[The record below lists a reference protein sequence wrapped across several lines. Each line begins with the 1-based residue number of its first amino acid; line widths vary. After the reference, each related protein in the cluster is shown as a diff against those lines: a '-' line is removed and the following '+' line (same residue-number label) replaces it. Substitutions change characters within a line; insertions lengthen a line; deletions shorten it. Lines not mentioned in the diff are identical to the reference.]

1 MPRKMDRRNT
11 EIAVIQRES
20 KPEVL
25 LASEIL
31 NSPEVSDTLDEIDD
45 DLQYIHQTGKYHN
58 PDISS
63 TTIKTKALR
72 FIKKRIK
79 TNKRNSEKTNK
90 RTIFQETRLRLESR
104 KSEFNDVE
112 ITNLTKISKKLSEK
126 PDANIQIIKVL
137 LSVQEQNLRQ
147 RGLNEK
153 AIKTELKHISDVVS
167 LSQKVFPG
175 NPILHFAAAVHDSYK
190 HVSESKT
197 VLGLHEVAS
206 TALGPVLLKETLLR
220 FAEQLDISEYEVSLI
235 TKLAQRAI
243 YTHGTEEFPANNTDC
258 SQSPQKRLGELF
270 GGLSM
275 LTKKNSWKS
284 YKHNQNIA
292 TETVAGLNYLDGLTG
307 TDPNSFIK
315 YNLFYSTPYII
326 EKRGTLKEYILSD
339 IFSSFQD
346 NITMTAGKLL
356 RVQGNDALENV
367 ISTNT
372 KIKNLIQLSA
382 EGKFRELEVLYGE
395 KNTNGLKHAF
405 SKVKL
410 NFQILRLN
418 HLDGKNTKLNRQ
430 KFDFELN
437 SYIILAEQMVKTTYS
452 QK

>member
-1 MPRKMDRRNT
+1 
-11 EIAVIQRES
+11 
-20 KPEVL
+20 
-25 LASEIL
+25 
-31 NSPEVSDTLDEIDD
+31 
-45 DLQYIHQTGKYHN
+45 
-58 PDISS
+58 
-63 TTIKTKALR
+63 
-72 FIKKRIK
+72 
-79 TNKRNSEKTNK
+79 
-90 RTIFQETRLRLESR
+90 
-104 KSEFNDVE
+104 
-112 ITNLTKISKKLSEK
+112 
-126 PDANIQIIKVL
+126 
-137 LSVQEQNLRQ
+137 
-147 RGLNEK
+147 
-153 AIKTELKHISDVVS
+153 
-167 LSQKVFPG
+167 
-175 NPILHFAAAVHDSYK
+175 
-190 HVSESKT
+190 
-197 VLGLHEVAS
+197 
-206 TALGPVLLKETLLR
+206 
-220 FAEQLDISEYEVSLI
+220 
-235 TKLAQRAI
+235 
-243 YTHGTEEFPANNTDC
+243 
-258 SQSPQKRLGELF
+258 
-270 GGLSM
+270 M